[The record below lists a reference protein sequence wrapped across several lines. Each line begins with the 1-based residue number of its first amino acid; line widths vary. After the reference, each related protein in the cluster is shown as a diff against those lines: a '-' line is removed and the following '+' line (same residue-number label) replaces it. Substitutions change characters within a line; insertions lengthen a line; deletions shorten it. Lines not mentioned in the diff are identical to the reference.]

1 MIIKK
6 FKIILLQIKKNVYMH
21 KNSLLSCPNDISLLA
36 LRINQLL
43 KFISWDYKLST
54 IQIIYNPLKYKKDE
68 SMTHLFI
75 ILILILNVLAGYVY
89 LQYFLHLLVLLY
101 PHAFQKVLQIAHAL
115 VLQYLHIEIILIQH
129 FFLFLLYLIV

>member
-1 MIIKK
+1 
-6 FKIILLQIKKNVYMH
+6 MH

-75 ILILILNVLAGYVY
+75 ILILILNALAGYVY
-89 LQYFLHLLVLLY
+89 L
-101 PHAFQKVLQIAHAL
+101 
-115 VLQYLHIEIILIQH
+115 
-129 FFLFLLYLIV
+129 